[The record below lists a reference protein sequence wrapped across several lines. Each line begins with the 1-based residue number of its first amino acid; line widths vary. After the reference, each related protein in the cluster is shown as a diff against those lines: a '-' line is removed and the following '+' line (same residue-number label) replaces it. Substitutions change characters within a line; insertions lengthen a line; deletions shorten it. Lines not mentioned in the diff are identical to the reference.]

1 MAELAR
7 SFRPASEPLP
17 VTWMASDTC
26 GADKLDHDRDR
37 CVNVEWHRHKKVISA
52 QQQPNAYEASLCWVS
67 ISRDYL

>member
-1 MAELAR
+1 MTELVR
-7 SFRPASEPLP
+7 SFRPASDPLP

-37 CVNVEWHRHKKVISA
+37 CVNVERHKKVISA